1 MKNIIHK
8 IKANSFSLLVLVVT
22 PFTIIYSNYQILF
35 SNSTK
40 LNVSYLTIQCVY
52 TTVGIFLT
60 LLIFKYFKNENTV
73 RWLFICYIILSG
85 CDYITL
91 TVVEFRIRGGVTNG
105 ELLVLPFFCW
115 IVAYPSSE
123 LISRF
128 IDRFNLNKSSEN

>member
-40 LNVSYLTIQCVY
+40 LNVNYLTIQCVY

-91 TVVEFRIRGGVTNG
+91 TVVDFRIRGGVTNG
-105 ELLVLPFFCW
+105 ELLVLPLFCW